1 MSRDKK
7 NNKAYTVNVRLTDK
21 EYKKLNKE
29 TEKSN
34 LTKSEYIRKTLF
46 AKPDKISNKPV
57 DIDYKKKSVYQE
69 ILNLLRDYKDGKEIS
84 DIRLIHLEDKLWE
97 I

>member
-1 MSRDKK
+1 MSKDKK
-7 NNKAYTVNVRLTDK
+7 NNKAYTVNVRLTEK

-46 AKPDKISNKPV
+46 EKPDKKANKPIDV
-57 DIDYKKKSVYQE
+57 DYKKRTVYQE
-69 ILNLLRDYKDGKEIS
+69 ILNLLHDYKDGIEIS
-84 DIRLIHLEDKLWE
+84 DIRLIYLEGMLWE